1 MKTKTITTV
10 ARIATPGLLAV
21 LVASAAYAQD
31 NDKESKVVKEGSKVS
46 IEYTLKLD
54 DGSTADSSEGRDPMV
69 YTQGGNEILPAL
81 EAALAGL
88 AEGESKQVKLS
99 ASDGYGEIDEEAFR
113 QVELAQIP
121 EEAREAGTM
130 LVVGAPDGSRRPVRV
145 VEIKDETA
153 VIDFN
158 HPLAGKDLTF
168 DVKIVG
174 VE

>member
-1 MKTKTITTV
+1 MRIEPIAAAARITT
-10 ARIATPGLLAV
+10 ACLLAV

-31 NDKESKVVKEGSKVS
+31 SDKESKVVEEGSKVS

-54 DGSTADSSEGRDPMV
+54 DGTTADSSEGRDPMV

-121 EEAREAGTM
+121 EEAREAGTT

-145 VEIKDETA
+145 VEIKEEMA

-158 HPLAGKDLTF
+158 HPLAGQNLTF
-168 DVKIVG
+168 DVKVTAID
-174 VE
+174 